1 MGTTASWGGAHR
13 CANIGNRTSRSTD
26 LSKKTKRTRRRY
38 SPDFKANAVKLAM
51 QGGVTIAS
59 VARDLG
65 VHEKSLYEWVAS
77 AKKEAD
83 GGLSFSE
90 REELAKLREI
100 ERRARDLVTAE
111 HMPILDVD
119 QCRRSLVEALRRFED

>member
-1 MGTTASWGGAHR
+1 MGST
-13 CANIGNRTSRSTD
+13 TD
-26 LSKKTKRTRRRY
+26 LNDTKTKRTRRRY
-38 SPDFKANAVKLAM
+38 SAEFKANAVKLAM
-51 QGGVTIAS
+51 RGGVSVAS

-90 REELAKLREI
+90 REELAKLRAEVRRLRM
-100 ERRARDLVTAE
+100 ERDILKKTA
-111 HMPILDVD
+111 ILFAKDGK
-119 QCRRSLVEALRRFED
+119 

>member
-1 MGTTASWGGAHR
+1 MDST
-13 CANIGNRTSRSTD
+13 TD

-51 QGGVTIAS
+51 QSGVTIAS

-65 VHEKSLYEWVAS
+65 IHEKSLYEWVAS
-77 AKKEAD
+77 AKREAD

-90 REELAKLREI
+90 REELAKLRAEVRRLRM
-100 ERRARDLVTAE
+100 ERDILKKTAV
-111 HMPILDVD
+111 LFAKD
-119 QCRRSLVEALRRFED
+119 ST